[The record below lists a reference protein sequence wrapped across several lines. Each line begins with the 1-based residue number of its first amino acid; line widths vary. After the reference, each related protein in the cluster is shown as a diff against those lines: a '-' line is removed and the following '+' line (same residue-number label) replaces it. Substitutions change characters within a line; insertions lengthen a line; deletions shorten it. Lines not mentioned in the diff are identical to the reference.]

1 MTGRELLDR
10 LHPGQVQSESMG
22 ANTLSLAAARVAPMV
37 VGFVFW
43 ALAALSLSPARLGLG
58 SALLSAVLLSVQLA
72 LLGVGPAT
80 VSLLPGQH
88 DAGRRLLSASLAA
101 VVVTSV
107 VVGVAVVLVT
117 RALGGVTGA
126 AWDSPAVVAAFL
138 VAAVLATVA
147 YQLDHIAV
155 AQSSSHHAL
164 SRSLVQGLVQLGA
177 LGLGLLA
184 KNDGVLTLL
193 TSVAAGALA
202 SVLLGL
208 VQQWRR
214 GLRPTR
220 FGAPEAKLLLRHG
233 LPNHALMLSDRA
245 PGYLLPLVVTAAVS
259 ATATAS
265 WYMVWML
272 STAVFFVP
280 QSAGYSLQAKLAGQG
295 APRLGVPQQ
304 GVSRQSVPR
313 QGVSQ
318 QGVPRQGVPRQG
330 VPKQGVSRLGVSQH
344 GVPRP
349 APGGP
354 GPAAWP
360 AAGGPGSVAW
370 PAPASWANPVR
381 ALVRKALL
389 LSVALT
395 AGSAVVLVVAGP
407 VLLKLLGPV
416 YEQGWPLL
424 LIMAPALLVG
434 CVTQV
439 YYGLCRA
446 RNRLAEATAV
456 AVVAALIAVV
466 PAAALASQRGLEGVS
481 LVWLAGQVVAAGLA
495 AWRLS
500 VLTSKAQA
508 PQSPGSKASAS
519 KASPSKASA
528 SKASASKAPT
538 SRKLTSRNLTFQDQ
552 ASQAPAS
559 KNQASQILPSPGRD
573 VHPKL
578 QGDRPG
584 DLRRALRLDHRD
596 ALAQEQLL
604 RHSDQRHTYTSDH
617 DTELPKVPGLR
628 AAWRRQYSH
637 YVDTR
642 VRLTDALDRVES
654 RMRPRMVH
662 GEGAASS
669 SLALLAAAALGLG
682 VWGALHAD
690 VGKIGSLGVITAVPP
705 EYFPALAA
713 AVAGVALSLARRRQH
728 VWVLVVQLVVL
739 IFLLHG
745 LDPMIHGTPRLEAS
759 YRHLGITAY
768 IGVDGQ
774 LDTKLDA
781 YFSWPGFFALLA
793 MFSKA
798 TGLPSLMPLA
808 TWAPPVVNLLLL
820 PVLLAIARRVTG
832 HWRATWA
839 GVWLFYLTSW
849 VGQDYL
855 APQAYAYIVGL
866 TVLAAVLAAYGG
878 RAWKGTASK
887 WRRVVDWMDP
897 KVYPAPG
904 LSRPVSAMLIS
915 CCIVMLVAMTAAHQL
930 TPFAVAAVLL
940 GLVAIGQLRLRLV
953 SALAIAIPVVWLVF
967 VATPYLVG
975 HMDTLFGSVG
985 NVSQTIAVTK
995 RVSGDPG
1002 HLFVVAS
1009 RIAESAFM
1017 WLAAG
1022 TGAWLLAH
1030 RHRPWLA
1037 ASAAVGIPLLLLP
1050 LQPYGGELLMR
1061 VYLYSLPFSAPLLAT
1076 LLLPAG
1082 GRRPRVWRT
1091 VLVAVVG
1098 LALAGTTMVTRYGND
1113 ALETFSQ
1120 GELALVS
1127 QLDHA
1132 APNGAVVIE
1141 AVHDTPWRSV
1151 KYATYKYR
1159 TLLPGKPQADAP
1171 ELACSF
1177 VEELAAKSGA
1187 YLLVTQ
1193 SQIDS
1198 AEMLGIGPPGAV
1210 QHFVDT
1216 CQLRDGWR
1224 VLVHNTSGIL
1234 IHINGAP
1241 NANPQESPGSGP
1253 SRVGYRFTAPGP
1265 GGTAGTA
1272 GGSGGGV
1279 AVDWPGRGG
1288 GTVVLAG

>member
-22 ANTLSLAAARVAPMV
+22 ANTLALAAARVAPMV

-58 SALLSAVLLSVQLA
+58 SALVSAVLLSVQLA

-80 VSLLPGQH
+80 VSLLPGQY

-202 SVLLGL
+202 SVVLGL

-220 FGAPEAKLLLRHG
+220 FGAAEAKLLLRHG

-295 APRLGVPQQ
+295 APSLGVPQQ
-304 GVSRQSVPR
+304 GVSRLGAPR
-313 QGVSQ
+313 L
-318 QGVPRQGVPRQG
+318 GVPQ
-330 VPKQGVSRLGVSQH
+330 KGVSRQGLPQRV
-344 GVPRP
+344 
-349 APGGP
+349 AGGP
-354 GPAAWP
+354 GP
-360 AAGGPGSVAW
+360 VAW
-370 PAPASWANPVR
+370 SAPAGWANPVR
-381 ALVRKALL
+381 TLVRTALV

-395 AGSAVVLVVAGP
+395 AGAAVVLVVAGP

-416 YEQGWPLL
+416 YAQGWPLL

-466 PAAALASQRGLEGVS
+466 PAAALASQRGLQGVS

-508 PQSPGSKASAS
+508 SQSPGSKASAS
-519 KASPSKASA
+519 KA
-528 SKASASKAPT
+528 PT
-538 SRKLTSRNLTFQDQ
+538 SKKLTSRNLTFQDR

-584 DLRRALRLDHRD
+584 DLRRAARLDHRQ

-604 RHSDQRHTYTSDH
+604 RHSDQRHTYTSDNV
-617 DTELPKVPGLR
+617 TELPKVPGLR

-637 YVDTR
+637 YVDAR
-642 VRLTDALDRVES
+642 VRLTDAVERVES
-654 RMRPRMVH
+654 RMRHRMVH

-669 SLALLAAAALGLG
+669 SLALLAAAALAMG

-690 VGKIGSLGVITAVPP
+690 VSKIGSLGVITALPP

-768 IGVDGQ
+768 IGADGQ

-940 GLVAIGQLRLRLV
+940 GLVAIGQLRLRV
-953 SALAIAIPVVWLVF
+953 VPALAIAIPVVWLVF

-1224 VLVHNTSGIL
+1224 VLAHNTSGIL
-1234 IHINGAP
+1234 IHINGAT

-1272 GGSGGGV
+1272 GGSGGGL